1 MALRHEYAPVSR
13 FVARGTGKDREFA
26 KSVPVFPCLSPAGL
40 RYGAAP
46 SAGHCPPA
54 PARRGRDGVMRS
66 ARLSTRARRAAM
78 PQVGAPKQGTA
89 PHRRSLCRW
98 LAKTHLQLLGLRLII
113 QAQACA
119 TAVAPRRAGDDVIY
133 LALHQSPQR
142 GAFTLLLK
150 RNAGMLLL
158 ASAADAKMGQRG
170 ARRCGLSVSRRFT
183 SARAYCFYLP
193 PAPPRPARG
202 AARRSRTSAFLGG
215 GQHPDQ
221 RDRGR

>member
-1 MALRHEYAPVSR
+1 
-13 FVARGTGKDREFA
+13 
-26 KSVPVFPCLSPAGL
+26 
-40 RYGAAP
+40 
-46 SAGHCPPA
+46 
-54 PARRGRDGVMRS
+54 MRS

-78 PQVGAPKQGTA
+78 PQVGAQNRALHHIDDRFGVGT
-89 PHRRSLCRW
+89 
-98 LAKTHLQLLGLRLII
+98 AKTHLQLLGLRLII

-170 ARRCGLSVSRRFT
+170 AWRCGLSVSRRFT

-202 AARRSRTSAFLGG
+202 AARRSRTAPSLMAGNTLTKGIEVVDCNGYDLARRHTPFCRVELRHRRELS
-215 GQHPDQ
+215 QSNKTSSFRAAAP
-221 RDRGR
+221 RGAATLHRTMMSIFSHNGTA